1 MKRDVKVSISGIQD
15 NENGEKVEVV
25 SMGELYEKDN
35 KIYVSYDDT
44 SEGASDAGCQMV
56 KSLLKVKG
64 NQVEIIKKGV
74 TETHMVFVEDKDTL
88 SYYSTPFGELEVAIH
103 TDRLQQSITERGF
116 RILLE
121 YALEINASHM
131 SNCNVDIK
139 VEYMKE

>member
-1 MKRDVKVSISGIQD
+1 MKKDVKISISGIQD

-35 KIYVSYDDT
+35 KIYVSYDDA
-44 SEGASDAGCQMV
+44 SEDVSDVGCQVV
-56 KSLLKVKG
+56 KSLLKVKP

-74 TETHMVFVEDKDTL
+74 TETHMVFIEDKDTL

-103 TDRLQQSITERGF
+103 TDRLEQSNTERGF

-121 YALEINASHM
+121 YALEINAAHM